1 VHTLTVYET
10 NTLKQMLYWNRS
22 NLIFPPFPTAFFLI
36 PPRVALPL
44 FTRLMRQTEADGE
57 TETEISSRK

>member
-1 VHTLTVYET
+1 
-10 NTLKQMLYWNRS
+10 MLYWNRS